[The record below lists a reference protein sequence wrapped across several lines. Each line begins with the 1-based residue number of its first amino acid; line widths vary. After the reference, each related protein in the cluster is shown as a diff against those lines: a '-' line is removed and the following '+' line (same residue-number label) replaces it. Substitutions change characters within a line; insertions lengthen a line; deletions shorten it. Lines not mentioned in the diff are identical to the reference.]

1 VWFADFTQTHPGE
14 QTTGAAATFDQAR
27 ADFEDAWKVLL
38 SKRTEADFQAWRDN
52 RDWTDALI
60 LVGRP
65 TMFARIGVM
74 RSSTVPADG
83 NLPPNFQF
91 EGKETL
97 YRLTSAG
104 WSAIHRSGAIAVCAL
119 LISALSFTVAIV
131 GRILH

>member
-1 VWFADFTQTHPGE
+1 VGVADFTQTHPGE

-65 TMFARIGVM
+65 TMFARIGMM
-74 RSSTVPADG
+74 RALNPHV
-83 NLPPNFQF
+83 
-91 EGKETL
+91 E
-97 YRLTSAG
+97 RLFDRARIRIGESAN
-104 WSAIHRSGAIAVCAL
+104 
-119 LISALSFTVAIV
+119 
-131 GRILH
+131 